1 MHMKSTALVLS
12 LFLSVIS
19 FSSCGSPGPANVAAC
34 KSLYT
39 SLKCGTVDL
48 SSSASACES
57 YANTTCDISAYFAC
71 LQSHYV
77 CTNGQF
83 DTAKQSTIGECASQ
97 AVCK

>member
-1 MHMKSTALVLS
+1 MHMKSIALVLS

-34 KSLYT
+34 KSFYA
-39 SLKCGTVDL
+39 SLKCGTADL
-48 SSSASACES
+48 STSALSCDN
-57 YANTTCDISAYFAC
+57 YANTTCDISAYFTC
-71 LQSHYV
+71 LQGHYV

-83 DTAKQSTIGECASQ
+83 DSEKIGTIGECSSQ